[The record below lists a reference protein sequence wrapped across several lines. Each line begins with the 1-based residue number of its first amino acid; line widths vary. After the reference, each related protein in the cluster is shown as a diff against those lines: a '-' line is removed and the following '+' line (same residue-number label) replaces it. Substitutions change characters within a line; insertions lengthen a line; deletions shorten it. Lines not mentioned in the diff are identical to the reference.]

1 MSGTIP
7 VFVNDHPL
15 SLPTGVLAA
24 DAVRAFDPAL
34 AERLLSGSASL
45 TDGRGIPLPAGQPLF
60 PGAIVR
66 VIVSA
71 RRGPAEASDA
81 HA

>member
-7 VFVNDHPL
+7 VFVNDRPVTL
-15 SLPTGVLAA
+15 RAGATAA
-24 DAVRAFDPAL
+24 DAVAGFDPDL
-34 AERLLSGSASL
+34 AERLAAGAATL
-45 TDGRGIPLPAGQPLF
+45 TDGRGIAMAADQPLF

-71 RRGPAEASDA
+71 RRGAEASDA